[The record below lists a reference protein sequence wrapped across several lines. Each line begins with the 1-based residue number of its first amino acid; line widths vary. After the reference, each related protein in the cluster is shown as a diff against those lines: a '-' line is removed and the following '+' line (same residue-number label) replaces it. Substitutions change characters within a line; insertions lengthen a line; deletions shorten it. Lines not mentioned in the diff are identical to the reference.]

1 MTVGN
6 TWPSLVSIKLR
17 SAYVDADALLK
28 FFERHK
34 NTLTILSLRRV
45 GLESDTPYTCLD
57 VAQRGGQL
65 LHLDYTD
72 PDVYEWGM
80 TLIPVFGNSTVL
92 KRSCCYLGWTVC
104 S

>member
-1 MTVGN
+1 MSIGN
-6 TWPSLVSIKLR
+6 TWPSLMSIRLR
-17 SAYVDADALLK
+17 STYVDADALFK

-45 GLESDTPYTCLD
+45 GLESDTPYTWLD

-65 LHLDYTD
+65 LDLDYTD
-72 PDVYEWGM
+72 LDVYEWGM
-80 TLIPVFGNSTVL
+80 TLISVFGNSTVL